1 MAAGSRTGTVKR
13 RRTGSKKDDDMQRIL
28 ITGASGFVGE
38 NLAHRFTS
46 LGARVFLVYGS
57 HVPQTRSDGA
67 FRVDLSVRDDLPR
80 VLGDLHVD
88 AVVHTAA
95 IVSPDSCES
104 DPEQAHAVNVEGTRE
119 TARWAEDRGARMLYF
134 STDLV
139 YDGDRS
145 PYKEEDPPNPINVY
159 GRTKLSGEEE
169 VQRICSSWI
178 VLRLALSYGP
188 TRGALGDWTWK
199 MREALREG
207 KDLTLFT
214 DQFRTPAY
222 AGDTAEAVSMLIK
235 GKENGI
241 YHMGGSERISRYE
254 FGRRFARAFQ
264 LPGNRFKAV
273 RMSDVQ
279 AGAPR
284 GRDCALNTDKL
295 CRDTGLR
302 LCNVEEGLLRQR
314 QEEEKISTG

>member
-1 MAAGSRTGTVKR
+1 
-13 RRTGSKKDDDMQRIL
+13 MQRIL

-222 AGDTAEAVSMLIK
+222 AGDTAEAVFRFA
-235 GKENGI
+235 GGEGRTGV
-241 YHMGGSERISRYE
+241 YHMGGRERVSRYE
-254 FGRRFARAFQ
+254 FGIKFARVYGIPKERIRPIRMAD
-264 LPGNRFKAV
+264 LP
-273 RMSDVQ
+273 MD
-279 AGAPR
+279 APR
-284 GRDCALNTDKL
+284 APDCSLNT
-295 CRDTGLR
+295 
-302 LCNVEEGLLRQR
+302 
-314 QEEEKISTG
+314 EKISRDLGLSLCDVDEGLRRQWEEEERAGAE